1 MTRFPDAI
9 GLLRERDFRLL
20 WTSRTVSSLG
30 SAVVMVAM
38 VFAVLEVGGS
48 AAELGLVLA
57 CGAVT
62 EVIMLLV
69 GGVWSDRLPR
79 RTVML
84 TVDLVRCGLA
94 ATVAGL
100 LLAGHAEVWHFGA
113 LAVADAIGKAFFR
126 PASSGL
132 VAETVRPQRLQQA
145 NALLSLS
152 TNGST
157 VAGPAIAGLVVA
169 VTSPGWAYVI
179 DAVSFAVSALMLV
192 RLPLPPRQTRP
203 KASFWQDL
211 AAGWQEVVARAWFWQ
226 SLIVHGL
233 WNFGFS
239 TLLVMGPVIA
249 VRNLG
254 GTAAWAAISSGIA
267 IGSVL
272 GSVVALRLRVSRP
285 LVAGNLGLV
294 VGAAPL
300 LALAFGVPLWL
311 VVAAAVV
318 AAIGFAILGALW
330 NSTLQQLIPQES
342 LSRVTSYDWV
352 VSLSITPIA
361 FAVAGLLSDAIGV
374 TSTVLLGAAL
384 IAVPSALANFAPQI
398 RKIRRESDGTIIGP
412 DRPDTTPQDTDAGHK
427 VVSG

>member
-1 MTRFPDAI
+1 
-9 GLLRERDFRLL
+9 
-20 WTSRTVSSLG
+20 
-30 SAVVMVAM
+30 
-38 VFAVLEVGGS
+38 
-48 AAELGLVLA
+48 
-57 CGAVT
+57 
-62 EVIMLLV
+62 
-69 GGVWSDRLPR
+69 
-79 RTVML
+79 
-84 TVDLVRCGLA
+84 
-94 ATVAGL
+94 
-100 LLAGHAEVWHFGA
+100 
-113 LAVADAIGKAFFR
+113 
-126 PASSGL
+126 
-132 VAETVRPQRLQQA
+132 
-145 NALLSLS
+145 
-152 TNGST
+152 
-157 VAGPAIAGLVVA
+157 
-169 VTSPGWAYVI
+169 
-179 DAVSFAVSALMLV
+179 MLV
-192 RLPLPPRQTRP
+192 RLPLPPRVPKP

-254 GTAAWAAISSGIA
+254 GAAAWAAISSGIA

-285 LVAGNLGLV
+285 LVAGNIGLV
-294 VGAAPL
+294 LGAAPL

-330 NSTLQQLIPQES
+330 NSTLQQLIPQDS

-352 VSLSITPIA
+352 VSLSITPVA

-374 TSTVLLGAAL
+374 TSTVLLAAAL

-398 RKIRRESDGTIIGP
+398 RRIRRESDGTIIGP
-412 DRPDTTPQDTDAGHK
+412 ERPNTTPRDIAAGHS